1 MAFQS
6 NRSILEK
13 ADLALGDLVAG
24 GGILLPAQA
33 RRFMRLLIKESVLL
47 SQVTAVPM
55 KAPKQEIPRM
65 KFGQRIL
72 RPSQEGVALTE
83 AERSKPDIS
92 KMELDAKGFKGEV
105 HITDEQLEDNIE
117 REQLRQTLLS
127 MIAQRAAA
135 DMEEIAINGDTTSLD
150 PTLAQMDGLLVKAT
164 SNVVD
169 AAGSPITTDVLQDGV
184 RILPSQYRKNRR
196 ALRFYTGSDA
206 ELAYRRLLSE
216 RFTNIGDRFLE
227 SDTPITFSGVPLRD
241 IPMFPENLGA
251 ANNETALLLTNPKNI
266 HLGIWRRIRMEWDR
280 DISEGVL
287 KVVVSMRFDVAYAD
301 EQGVAKVVNVAAA

>member
-1 MAFQS
+1 
-6 NRSILEK
+6 
-13 ADLALGDLVAG
+13 
-24 GGILLPAQA
+24 
-33 RRFMRLLIKESVLL
+33 
-47 SQVTAVPM
+47 
-55 KAPKQEIPRM
+55 M